1 MHFNV
6 KLSFLICLKLYSL
19 YYNDRLV
26 TQQNEHLSQ
35 MEWEISSQ
43 LQTFSHVRLHFTYIE
58 IICVSKETT
67 PFSCLRSDVSIQHSR
82 KLNFRRSQD
91 GKQGFM
97 MLYKFWKLQSQ
108 SSIME
113 WKNKAAL
120 KVTMML

>member
-19 YYNDRLV
+19 YSLYYNDRLV
-26 TQQNEHLSQ
+26 TQQNDHLSQ
-35 MEWEISSQ
+35 MEWEVSSQ
-43 LQTFSHVRLHFTYIE
+43 LQTFSHVRLHF
-58 IICVSKETT
+58 KETM
-67 PFSCLRSDVSIQHSR
+67 PFSFLHSDVSVQHSR
-82 KLNFRRSQD
+82 KFNFKRSQD
-91 GKQGFM
+91 GRQGFM